1 MLPSLPDIS
10 DQRSSRALYKD
21 LSNIFRDNRTNTME
35 SLEVIIETNEDGLV
49 IGLRVSDFGDADI
62 KELAR
67 LNDLALETI

>member
-1 MLPSLPDIS
+1 MLPSLHDIS
-10 DQRSSRALYKD
+10 YQRSSRALYKD
-21 LSNIFRDNRTNTME
+21 LSTIFRDNRTNTME